1 MRKVLIPFDGS
12 AASRRALQY
21 AVDFA
26 KEYGRLE
33 IHLLNVQEEPVVYGD
48 YLTASLLESLR
59 QAALRA
65 ASHALEPAVEVLTQ
79 AALPFEQHTTLGPVA
94 ERVAEQVER
103 NGCDTIIMGTRGLT
117 GVGSVLMGSVAT
129 KVVHTA
135 PVPVLLV
142 R

>member
-79 AALPFEQHTTLGPVA
+79 AAQPFEQHTTLGPVA